1 MIDDP
6 QRIYQAQLE
15 RGSRATILGDVE
27 AMLTL
32 TALPVQIVLA
42 DCDIVVATE
51 ADLATLV
58 RGYAARLKAE
68 GVVEAR
74 EWCTGAAY
82 VTAGADL
89 VAGTHV
95 TEWRHADGRAPYR
108 FVNRLVMMQFGEGW
122 KSLWL
127 HSGLNR
133 SQVEA
138 ICPHA
143 VAARAAK
150 LRAAGA
156 LHR

>member
-15 RGSRATILGDVE
+15 RGSRAMVRGDVE
-27 AMLTL
+27 AVLTL

-42 DCDIVVATE
+42 DCDLVVATE
-51 ADLATLV
+51 ADLASLV

-68 GVVEAR
+68 SVVEAR
-74 EWCTGAAY
+74 EGCTGAAY
-82 VTAGADL
+82 VTADADL
-89 VAGTHV
+89 IAGTHF

-108 FVNRLVMMQFGEGW
+108 FVNRLVMMRFTEGW

-127 HSGLNR
+127 HSGLAR
-133 SQVEA
+133 SQGEV
-138 ICPHA
+138 IRPH
-143 VAARAAK
+143 VAASGAATR
-150 LRAAGA
+150 RAAGA